1 MPCGD
6 VRIRREGSG
15 TATGR
20 EEGRVV
26 TDGGQELPWP
36 QPGTR
41 GPASNRDAK
50 TGGHRF
56 SLSTFGRNQPTRTGL
71 QASGLQNHG
80 RINLGCF

>member
-41 GPASNRDAK
+41 GPASDPDAK
-50 TGGHRF
+50 TGTG
-56 SLSTFGRNQPTRTGL
+56 SLSAPSGGTSLPAPDCRLLVSRITG
-71 QASGLQNHG
+71 G
-80 RINLGCF
+80 

>member
-26 TDGGQELPWP
+26 TDGGRSCPGPSREHAGLRATGMLRRAGTGSLSAPSGGTSLPAP
-36 QPGTR
+36 DCR
-41 GPASNRDAK
+41 LLVSRI
-50 TGGHRF
+50 TGG
-56 SLSTFGRNQPTRTGL
+56 
-71 QASGLQNHG
+71 
-80 RINLGCF
+80 